1 LSRDSFEIGA
11 WWELPQQ
18 LVEKAGLKWRGRY
31 SWDWRADVGFAAGY
45 SVEDR
50 RKLVDVYMEDFK
62 KVFGYYPHSVGSWY
76 IDAYTLDYMYSK
88 YGIEASCN
96 CKDQVGTDGYTLW
109 GGYWN
114 QAYYPSKLSAYMP
127 AQHME
132 HQIPVP
138 VFRMLGS
145 DPIRQYEN
153 GLGSGRQGVVTLE
166 PVYKDGGGDSTWVQ
180 WFLKSLVEGP
190 CMEYGYTQAG
200 QENSFTWAA
209 MEKGLEIQLP
219 LIARLRDEGKLKVET
234 LEASG
239 QWFKEHYAV
248 TPATSVTVKQ
258 DLPGSDKK
266 TVWFDSRWYR
276 ANFIWEKGTMRCRDI
291 HLFDEGK
298 VGDVPQANPSTVS
311 VMSTLPFVD
320 GYMWSGK
327 DQVAGIRVM
336 TKEGG
341 QEVELKGGDP
351 VVTDTV
357 KGKLFIRWPLVSYNA
372 ALLVELSENEMR
384 WSMEGAGVSDWWLEL
399 VCSGSAKLPFKK
411 IGSRRIEGEYEGRKY
426 SVRSLKGVFE
436 KGGGETVWTIH
447 PGEDGIE
454 LKLGE

>member
-1 LSRDSFEIGA
+1 
-11 WWELPQQ
+11 
-18 LVEKAGLKWRGRY
+18 VEKAGLKWRGRY

-45 SVEDR
+45 SVEER

-153 GLGSGRQGVVTLE
+153 GLGSGHQGVVTLE

-248 TPATSVTVKQ
+248 TPATSVTVKE
-258 DLPGSDKK
+258 DLPGSDRK

-311 VMSTLPFVD
+311 VMSTLPLVD
-320 GYMWSGK
+320 GYMWSDK
-327 DQVAGIRVM
+327 DRVAGIRVM
-336 TKEGG
+336 VKEGG

-357 KGKLFIRWPLVSYNA
+357 KGKLYIRWPLVSYSA
-372 ALLVELSENEMR
+372 ALLVELSENGMR
-384 WSMEGAGVSDWWLEL
+384 WSMEGAGPLDWRLDL
-399 VCSGSAKLPFKK
+399 VCSTSAKLPFKK
-411 IGSRRIEGEYEGRKY
+411 IGNHRIEGEYEGRKY
-426 SVRSLKGVFE
+426 SVRAVKGVFE
-436 KGGGETVWTIH
+436 KGTGATVWTIH
-447 PGEDGIE
+447 PGEGGIG

>member
-1 LSRDSFEIGA
+1 
-11 WWELPQQ
+11 
-18 LVEKAGLKWRGRY
+18 
-31 SWDWRADVGFAAGY
+31 
-45 SVEDR
+45 
-50 RKLVDVYMEDFK
+50 
-62 KVFGYYPHSVGSWY
+62 
-76 IDAYTLDYMYSK
+76 
-88 YGIEASCN
+88 
-96 CKDQVGTDGYTLW
+96 
-109 GGYWN
+109 
-114 QAYYPSKLSAYMP
+114 
-127 AQHME
+127 
-132 HQIPVP
+132 
-138 VFRMLGS
+138 
-145 DPIRQYEN
+145 
-153 GLGSGRQGVVTLE
+153 
-166 PVYKDGGGDSTWVQ
+166 
-180 WFLKSLVEGP
+180 
-190 CMEYGYTQAG
+190 MEYGYTQAG